1 MSSKKTTLGF
11 TLIEIMLV
19 MVVLG
24 GILLYVISI
33 VKSKTQ
39 EAEVEKT
46 ALGMQ
51 NWLQAASNYYTDK
64 SQWPAN
70 FSDLYTRYFP
80 EVAVCSPWFNPSS
93 INSQNASGANGA
105 TGPSS
110 PRRGPS
116 TSGVDCLSRSK
127 YTAVLPN
134 NDPKG
139 NFWGVQ
145 VDTASS
151 QAAQLLAARLPSAV
165 ISNDTLVTAYTTV
178 PVAANNA
185 NLGLLIKGIFRV
197 TIGATQYDVANA
209 NYCEVKKGW
218 LGLRKEKKFG
228 RKNDQ
233 GKKGT
238 QINLPTDC
246 PEGWT
251 SDFDIA
257 LDRIDNS
264 QSIKFLNRI
273 KSFRIWKDNSNK
285 VFVKLE
291 MAGNSQY
298 TGDVL
303 VITYCKPPNYLNSN

>member
-1 MSSKKTTLGF
+1 MSSKKPTLGF

-51 NWLQAASNYYTDK
+51 NWMQAASNYYTDK
-64 SQWPAN
+64 NQWPAS

-80 EVAVCSPWFNPSS
+80 EVAVCSPWFNP
-93 INSQNASGANGA
+93 NSVNSGGTSGANGA
-105 TGPSS
+105 GGPSR
-110 PRRGPS
+110 RRGPS
-116 TSGVDCLSRSK
+116 ASGVDCLSRSQ
-127 YTAVLPN
+127 YTGVLPN

-151 QAAQLLAARLPSAV
+151 QAAQLLAARLPAAV
-165 ISNDTLVTAYTTV
+165 ITNDTIVTAYTSV

-197 TIGATQYDVANA
+197 TIGATKYDVANA

-228 RKNDQ
+228 RKNNE

-246 PEGWT
+246 PEGWIA
-251 SDFDIA
+251 DFNIA

-264 QSIKFLNRI
+264 QTIRVFSRVKSLSIR
-273 KSFRIWKDNSNK
+273 KDQNNK
-285 VFVKLE
+285 VYVKLE
-291 MAGNSQY
+291 MPGNSQY
-298 TGDVL
+298 TGDVM
-303 VITYCKPPNYLNSN
+303 VITYCKPPNYLNAN